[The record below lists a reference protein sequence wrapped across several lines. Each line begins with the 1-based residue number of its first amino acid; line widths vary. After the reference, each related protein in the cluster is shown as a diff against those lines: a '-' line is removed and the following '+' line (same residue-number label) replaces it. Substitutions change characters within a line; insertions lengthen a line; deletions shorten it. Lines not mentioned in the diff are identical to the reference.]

1 MGAPR
6 IKLRTMDFFWTK
18 SAWQTANGLVWLPQV
33 HKPPCLIR
41 FWVNPFFSFPLSGVI
56 RNGLPSIRMR
66 KLETF
71 WEQTQLNRLQM
82 VQFECPNYRNPL
94 VSRTSSVVNVHS
106 WFLSRRWKKVRF
118 RVLSP
123 DLCVFHSSEQNE
135 LLLELVTGLLNRAVK
150 IPLISGSTIGI
161 AIWKNEWELELIP
174 RLNWLQ

>member
-1 MGAPR
+1 M
-6 IKLRTMDFFWTK
+6 
-18 SAWQTANGLVWLPQV
+18 PQV
-33 HKPPCLIR
+33 QKPLCLVHI
-41 FWVNPFFSFPLSGVI
+41 WMKIPLLHFPLSGP
-56 RNGLPSIRMR
+56 GLIDNWTPQYESQKGWKI
-66 KLETF
+66 LE
-71 WEQTQLNRLQM
+71 QNQLNRLQM

-94 VSRTSSVVNVHS
+94 VSRTSSLVNAHS

-118 RVLSP
+118 RVLSH

>member
-1 MGAPR
+1 M
-6 IKLRTMDFFWTK
+6 
-18 SAWQTANGLVWLPQV
+18 PQV
-33 HKPPCLIR
+33 QKPLCLIH
-41 FWVNPFFSFPLSGVI
+41 FWVNPFFSFSPLWGNKKWAPQYEDEEI
-56 RNGLPSIRMR
+56 G
-66 KLETF
+66 TF
-71 WEQTQLNRLQM
+71 KEQNQLNRLQM

-106 WFLSRRWKKVRF
+106 WFLSRRWKKVRY